1 MKSTP
6 TQSVLWEKKS
16 TSFPEGPSH
25 YVDNGRG
32 KRRKSISN
40 KYRFLD
46 TNLFSFLATNNF
58 YIFIALQVIIYDP
71 VFLFILTVE
80 LNRGNS

>member
-6 TQSVLWEKKS
+6 TQSALWEKKS

-25 YVDNGRG
+25 PHMWIMAGAKG
-32 KRRKSISN
+32 ESISN

-58 YIFIALQVIIYDP
+58 YIFIAL
-71 VFLFILTVE
+71 
-80 LNRGNS
+80 